1 MPEHVVSELREFIWD
16 IGNGTTE
23 AALCDS
29 LHSFYQMLCP
39 LMDFLDKDFCGDL
52 YHAYKHRC
60 YWGAN
65 HTTGEVT
72 FLYVAIVLILCLTAI
87 SVLKT
92 KKILYIPESAIT
104 ISCGVVIGSLFVAS
118 GQRPNQAH
126 FNADIFFDILLPFII
141 FESGYNM
148 EKKLFEK
155 NFFEIVLLAIFGTFV
170 SFVVILGIMY
180 AGTLVF
186 GGGFSLLDC
195 AMFASLISSTDPV
208 AIVSVFSSLGVDPTL
223 YALVFGESILNDGV
237 SVALYASMKYFYANP
252 DKNLRDDFFLVIGNF
267 VVVFLGSLLLGF
279 VFALFVAWFWKI
291 KGKQVFTHP
300 VLETVVYLL
309 FAVLP
314 YYLADALDWS
324 GVIAIVSNS
333 MALSVYAHGNLS
345 KTCKF
350 HVVFLVECF
359 ARLFEAIMFG
369 YLGLQMVINNERM
382 VYNWYLLLGVIAVFV
397 SRACSIFPLL
407 GLRNRL
413 ERFWRPQCSQ
423 QDVIPFKHQVVIW
436 FSGFRGALAFALAV
450 TIPQYD
456 QVVKQG
462 SKHSGEIL
470 AMTCFVIVLNVFV
483 MGSMA
488 PWLLQ
493 RMKVVRPPV
502 PVGGGS
508 LIVNEAD
515 LNAPA
520 AAPSSRDGSG
530 LDMFRSF
537 HRKVLKPFFTGGE
550 SEDDV
555 EDNREAAS
563 LAASSNTRMTLDNDG
578 FVVIDHHNELVD
590 VTPRM
595 AFSQRNEVVTSPPM
609 SVIPPPPSSASARR
623 PHSANSY
630 SLMRDAS

>member
-1 MPEHVVSELREFIWD
+1 MPEHAVSELREFIWD

-23 AALCDS
+23 AALCDT
-29 LHSFYQMLCP
+29 LHSFYQTLCP
-39 LMDFLDKDFCGDL
+39 LMNILDPDFCADL

-65 HTTGEVT
+65 HSTGEVI
-72 FLYVAIVLILCLTAI
+72 FLYVAIVLILCLTTI
-87 SVLKT
+87 SILKT
-92 KKILYIPESAIT
+92 KEILYIPESAIT

-148 EKKLFEK
+148 EKKLFER

-180 AGTLVF
+180 AGTLAF

-252 DKNLRDDFFLVIGNF
+252 DKNLRDDFFLVLGNF
-267 VVVFLGSLLLGF
+267 VLVFLGSLLLGF

-300 VLETVVYLL
+300 VLETLVYLL

-359 ARLFEAIMFG
+359 ARMFEAIMFG

-382 VYNWYLLLGVIAVFV
+382 VYNWYLLLGIIAVFI

-413 ERFWRPQCSQ
+413 ERFWRPQCAQ
-423 QDVIPFKHQVVIW
+423 HDAIPFKHQVVIW

-470 AMTCFVIVLNVFV
+470 AMTCFVIVLNVFA

-488 PWLLQ
+488 PWFLQ
-493 RMKVVRPPV
+493 RMKVVKQPTSN
-502 PVGGGS
+502 GGGGGG
-508 LIVNEAD
+508 LIVSDAD
-515 LNAPA
+515 LGTPA
-520 AAPSSRDGSG
+520 APNSRDSSG

-537 HRKVLKPFFTGGE
+537 HRKVLKPFFTVSTDGGD
-550 SEDDV
+550 SEL
-555 EDNREAAS
+555 EENREAP
-563 LAASSNTRMTLDNDG
+563 LAFNTRMAVDNDG

-595 AFSQRNEVVTSPPM
+595 AFSQRNEVVTGPPAP
-609 SVIPPPPSSASARR
+609 VIPLPSSANVRR
-623 PHSANSY
+623 PHNSNSY
-630 SLMRDAS
+630 SLMRDGS